1 MPKFSGFRL
10 IVKGTPIKLKRIR
23 EGFKSPQP
31 FKTILQ
37 SDPYQDEDEVF
48 FKNGAQIIFPITYLE
63 TPYLSDDGSTLEY
76 SFATGWSMT
85 IRFVRQ
91 MCQVHKVSA
100 YLGFSESWYGFSGR
114 FNFDDKGVA
123 YDFDFFAGKDGL
135 YFIDP
140 DNFFDT
146 VWEEG
151 RFMKDAYDNNLSTE
165 QFVAQYAYFMTVED
179 QKGVAES
186 YARFLEKQMSN
197 SSSSLIDNILN
208 Q

>member
-37 SDPYQDEDEVF
+37 SDPYQYEDEVF

-146 VWEEG
+146 VWEKS
-151 RFMKDAYDNNLSTE
+151 RLMKEAYDNNLSTE
-165 QFVAQYAYFMTVED
+165 QFVAQYAFFMELKD
-179 QKGVAES
+179 Q
-186 YARFLEKQMSN
+186 N
-197 SSSSLIDNILN
+197 SVGLKYEEFVNKKKSSK
-208 Q
+208 

>member
-37 SDPYQDEDEVF
+37 SDPYQEEDEVF
-48 FKNGAQIIFPITYLE
+48 FKNGVQTIFPITDFYE
-63 TPYLSDDGSTLEY
+63 PRLSEDCTSLEY
-76 SFATGWSMT
+76 CFATGWSMT
-85 IRFVRQ
+85 IRFVRS
-91 MCQVHKVSA
+91 MCQVHNVSA

-114 FNFDDKGVA
+114 FNFDTKGVA

-140 DNFFDT
+140 YNFFDT

-151 RFMKDAYDNNLSTE
+151 RFMNDAYDNNLSIE
-165 QFVAQYAYFMTVED
+165 QFVDQYAFFMNLED
-179 QKGVAES
+179 RES
-186 YARFLEKQMSN
+186 VGLKYEEFVNEKN
-197 SSSSLIDNILN
+197 SRN
-208 Q
+208 

>member
-37 SDPYQDEDEVF
+37 SDPYQEEDEVF
-48 FKNGAQIIFPITYLE
+48 FKNGVQTIFPITDFYE
-63 TPYLSDDGSTLEY
+63 PRLSEDCTSLEY

-85 IRFVRQ
+85 IRFVRS
-91 MCQVHKVSA
+91 MCQLHKVSA

-114 FNFDDKGVA
+114 FNFDTKGVV

-140 DNFFDT
+140 FNFFDT

-151 RFMKDAYDNNLSTE
+151 RLMKEAYENKLSKE
-165 QFVAQYAYFMTVED
+165 QFVDQYAFFMNLED
-179 QKGVAES
+179 KEKVG
-186 YARFLEKQMSN
+186 LEYEKFVNEKN
-197 SSSSLIDNILN
+197 SSNKN
-208 Q
+208 

>member
-37 SDPYQDEDEVF
+37 SDPYQEEDEVF
-48 FKNGAQIIFPITYLE
+48 FKNGVQTIFPITDFYA
-63 TPYLSDDGSTLEY
+63 PRLSKDCTSLEY

-85 IRFVRQ
+85 IRFVRS
-91 MCQVHKVSA
+91 MCQLHKVSA

-114 FNFDDKGVA
+114 FNFDTKGVV

-140 DNFFDT
+140 FNFFDT

-151 RFMKDAYDNNLSTE
+151 RLVKEAYENKLSKE
-165 QFVAQYAYFMTVED
+165 QFVDQYAFYMNLED
-179 QKGVAES
+179 
-186 YARFLEKQMSN
+186 REKVGLKYEKFVNEKKSRN
-197 SSSSLIDNILN
+197 KN
-208 Q
+208 

>member
-37 SDPYQDEDEVF
+37 SDPYQEEDEVF
-48 FKNGAQIIFPITYLE
+48 FKNGVQTIFPITDFYE
-63 TPYLSDDGSTLEY
+63 PRLSEDCTSLEY
-76 SFATGWSMT
+76 CFATGWSMT
-85 IRFVRQ
+85 IRFVRS

-114 FNFDDKGVA
+114 FNFDTKGVV

-140 DNFFDT
+140 FNFFDT

-151 RFMKDAYDNNLSTE
+151 RLMKEAYENKLSKE
-165 QFVAQYAYFMTVED
+165 QFVDQYAFYMNLED
-179 QKGVAES
+179 
-186 YARFLEKQMSN
+186 REKVGLKYEKFVNEKKSRN
-197 SSSSLIDNILN
+197 KI
-208 Q
+208 

>member
-37 SDPYQDEDEVF
+37 SDPYQEEDEVF
-48 FKNGAQIIFPITYLE
+48 FKNGVQTIFPITDFYA
-63 TPYLSDDGSTLEY
+63 PRLSKDCTSLEY

-85 IRFVRQ
+85 IRFVRS
-91 MCQVHKVSA
+91 MCQLHKVSA

-114 FNFDDKGVA
+114 FNFDTKGVA

-140 DNFFDT
+140 YNFFDT
-146 VWEEG
+146 VWN
-151 RFMKDAYDNNLSTE
+151 RSQLMKEAYENKLSKE
-165 QFVAQYAYFMTVED
+165 QFVDQYAFFMTLEHR
-179 QKGVAES
+179 ES
-186 YARFLEKQMSN
+186 VGLKYEKFVN
-197 SSSSLIDNILN
+197 EKN
-208 Q
+208 

>member
-37 SDPYQDEDEVF
+37 SDPYQEEDKVF
-48 FKNGAQIIFPITYLE
+48 LKNGVQTIFPITDFYE
-63 TPYLSDDGSTLEY
+63 PMLSEDCTSLEY

-85 IRFVRQ
+85 IRFVRS
-91 MCQVHKVSA
+91 MCQLHKVSA

-114 FNFDDKGVA
+114 FNFDTKGVA

-140 DNFFDT
+140 YNFLES
-146 VWEEG
+146 VWERSQLMEE
-151 RFMKDAYDNNLSTE
+151 AYENKLSKE
-165 QFVAQYAYFMTVED
+165 QFVEQYAFYMNLED
-179 QKGVAES
+179 KEEVG
-186 YARFLEKQMSN
+186 LEYEKFVNKKN
-197 SSSSLIDNILN
+197 SSNKK
-208 Q
+208 

>member
-37 SDPYQDEDEVF
+37 SDFYQEEDEVF
-48 FKNGAQIIFPITYLE
+48 FKNGVQTIFPITDFYA
-63 TPYLSDDGSTLEY
+63 PRLSKDCTSLEY

-85 IRFVRQ
+85 IRFVRS
-91 MCQVHKVSA
+91 MCQLHKVSA

-114 FNFDDKGVA
+114 FNFDTKGVV

-140 DNFFDT
+140 FNFFDT

-151 RFMKDAYDNNLSTE
+151 RLVKEAYENKLSKE
-165 QFVAQYAYFMTVED
+165 QFVDQYAFFMNLED
-179 QKGVAES
+179 KEKVG
-186 YARFLEKQMSN
+186 LEYEKFVNEKN
-197 SSSSLIDNILN
+197 SSNKN
-208 Q
+208 

>member
-37 SDPYQDEDEVF
+37 SDPYQEEDEVF
-48 FKNGAQIIFPITYLE
+48 FKNGVQTIFPITDFYE
-63 TPYLSDDGSTLEY
+63 PELSEDCTSLEY
-76 SFATGWSMT
+76 CFATGWSMT
-85 IRFVRQ
+85 IRFVRS

-114 FNFDDKGVA
+114 FNFDTKGVV

-140 DNFFDT
+140 CNFFET
-146 VWEEG
+146 VWERSRLMEE
-151 RFMKDAYDNNLSTE
+151 AYENKLSKE
-165 QFVAQYAYFMTVED
+165 QFVEQYAFFMNLED
-179 QKGVAES
+179 K
-186 YARFLEKQMSN
+186 EKVGLKYEKFVNEEN
-197 SSSSLIDNILN
+197 STNKN
-208 Q
+208 

>member
-37 SDPYQDEDEVF
+37 SDPYQEEDEVF
-48 FKNGAQIIFPITYLE
+48 FKNGVQTIFPITDFYA
-63 TPYLSDDGSTLEY
+63 PRLSKDCTSLEY

-85 IRFVRQ
+85 IRFVRS
-91 MCQVHKVSA
+91 MCQLHKVSA

-114 FNFDDKGVA
+114 FNFDTKGVV

-140 DNFFDT
+140 FNFFDT

-151 RFMKDAYDNNLSTE
+151 RLVKEAYENKLSKE
-165 QFVAQYAYFMTVED
+165 QFVDQYAFFMNLED
-179 QKGVAES
+179 KEKVG
-186 YARFLEKQMSN
+186 LEYEKFVNEKN
-197 SSSSLIDNILN
+197 SSNKN
-208 Q
+208 

>member
-48 FKNGAQIIFPITYLE
+48 FKNGVQIIFPITGFDE
-63 TPYLSDDGSTLEY
+63 PTLSKDCTSLEY
-76 SFATGWSMT
+76 CFATGWSMT
-85 IRFVRQ
+85 IRFVRL

-114 FNFDDKGVA
+114 FNFDTKGVV

-140 DNFFDT
+140 FNFFDT

-151 RFMKDAYDNNLSTE
+151 RLVKEAYENKLSKE
-165 QFVAQYAYFMTVED
+165 QFVDQYAFFMNLED
-179 QKGVAES
+179 KEKVG
-186 YARFLEKQMSN
+186 LEYEKFVNEKN
-197 SSSSLIDNILN
+197 SSNKN
-208 Q
+208 

>member
-37 SDPYQDEDEVF
+37 SDPYQEEDEVF
-48 FKNGAQIIFPITYLE
+48 FKNGVQTIFPITDFYA
-63 TPYLSDDGSTLEY
+63 PRLSKDCTSLEY

-85 IRFVRQ
+85 IRFVRS
-91 MCQVHKVSA
+91 MCQLHKVSA

-114 FNFDDKGVA
+114 FNFDTKGVA

-140 DNFFDT
+140 FNFFDT

-151 RFMKDAYDNNLSTE
+151 RLVKEAYENKLSKE
-165 QFVAQYAYFMTVED
+165 QFVDQYAFYMNLED
-179 QKGVAES
+179 KEKVG
-186 YARFLEKQMSN
+186 LEYEKFVNEKN
-197 SSSSLIDNILN
+197 SSNKN
-208 Q
+208 

>member
-37 SDPYQDEDEVF
+37 SDPYQEEDEVF
-48 FKNGAQIIFPITYLE
+48 FKNGVQTIFPITDFYA
-63 TPYLSDDGSTLEY
+63 PRLSKDCTSLEY

-85 IRFVRQ
+85 IRFVRS
-91 MCQVHKVSA
+91 MCQLHKVSA

-114 FNFDDKGVA
+114 FNFDTKGVA

-140 DNFFDT
+140 YNFFDT
-146 VWEEG
+146 VWERSQLMEE
-151 RFMKDAYDNNLSTE
+151 AYENKLSKE
-165 QFVAQYAYFMTVED
+165 QFVEQYAFFMNLED
-179 QKGVAES
+179 K
-186 YARFLEKQMSN
+186 EKVGLKYEKFVNEEN
-197 SSSSLIDNILN
+197 SRNKN
-208 Q
+208 

>member
-37 SDPYQDEDEVF
+37 SDPYQEEDEVF
-48 FKNGAQIIFPITYLE
+48 FKNGVQTIFPITDFYA
-63 TPYLSDDGSTLEY
+63 PRLSKDCTSLEY

-85 IRFVRQ
+85 IRFVRS
-91 MCQVHKVSA
+91 MCQLHKVSA

-114 FNFDDKGVA
+114 FNFDTKGVV

-140 DNFFDT
+140 FNFFDT

-151 RFMKDAYDNNLSTE
+151 RLMKEAYENKLSKE
-165 QFVAQYAYFMTVED
+165 QFVDQYAFYMNLED
-179 QKGVAES
+179 
-186 YARFLEKQMSN
+186 REKVGLKYEKFVNEKKSRN
-197 SSSSLIDNILN
+197 KI
-208 Q
+208 

>member
-10 IVKGTPIKLKRIR
+10 IVKGAPIKLKRIR

-37 SDPYQDEDEVF
+37 SDPYQEEDEVF
-48 FKNGAQIIFPITYLE
+48 LKNGVQTIFPITDFYE
-63 TPYLSDDGSTLEY
+63 PRLSKDCTSLEY

-85 IRFVRQ
+85 IRFVRS
-91 MCQVHKVSA
+91 MCQLHKVSA

-114 FNFDDKGVA
+114 FNFDTKGVA

-140 DNFFDT
+140 YNFLDT
-146 VWEEG
+146 VWERSRLMEE
-151 RFMKDAYDNNLSTE
+151 AYENKLSKE
-165 QFVAQYAYFMTVED
+165 QFVEKYAFFMNLED
-179 QKGVAES
+179 KEKVG
-186 YARFLEKQMSN
+186 LEYEKFVNEKN
-197 SSSSLIDNILN
+197 SSNKN
-208 Q
+208 

>member
-37 SDPYQDEDEVF
+37 SDPYQEEDEVF
-48 FKNGAQIIFPITYLE
+48 FKNGVQTIFPITDFYE
-63 TPYLSDDGSTLEY
+63 PELSKDCTSLEY
-76 SFATGWSMT
+76 CFATGWSMT
-85 IRFVRQ
+85 IRFVRS
-91 MCQVHKVSA
+91 MCQLHKVSA

-114 FNFDDKGVA
+114 FNFDTKGVV

-140 DNFFDT
+140 FNFFDT
-146 VWEEG
+146 VWEQSQLMEE
-151 RFMKDAYDNNLSTE
+151 AYENKLSKE
-165 QFVAQYAYFMTVED
+165 QFVDQYAFFMNLED
-179 QKGVAES
+179 RES
-186 YARFLEKQMSN
+186 VGLKYEKFVNEKN
-197 SSSSLIDNILN
+197 SRNKI
-208 Q
+208 

>member
-48 FKNGAQIIFPITYLE
+48 FKNGVQIIFPITGFDE
-63 TPYLSDDGSTLEY
+63 PTLSKDCTSLEY
-76 SFATGWSMT
+76 CFATGWSMT
-85 IRFVRQ
+85 IRFVRL

-114 FNFDDKGVA
+114 FIFDTKGVVC
-123 YDFDFFAGKDGL
+123 DFDFFAGKVGL

-140 DNFFDT
+140 YNFFDT
-146 VWEEG
+146 VWN
-151 RFMKDAYDNNLSTE
+151 RSQLMKEAYENKLSKE
-165 QFVAQYAYFMTVED
+165 QFVDQYAFFMTLEH
-179 QKGVAES
+179 KES
-186 YARFLEKQMSN
+186 VGLKYEKYVN
-197 SSSSLIDNILN
+197 EKN
-208 Q
+208 